1 MSYWPSMGIAAGLK
15 CRENIMA
22 RTRFHCKIERQIP
35 EVKKIQRPHGW
46 WRVLQP
52 GEQMINRRCTGC
64 GECKPITDYRMALR
78 MAASRERRCRRC
90 AACEAKASL
99 KRKRKRKSRAVAP
112 QSGRGLP
119 PSYHAILRKRMRD
132 ELAARGLTGDTVP
145 LSLVC
150 EIMRQME
157 MEWRKDHTGKEE

>member
-1 MSYWPSMGIAAGLK
+1 
-15 CRENIMA
+15 MA

-46 WRVLQP
+46 WAVLRP
-52 GEQMINRRCTGC
+52 GEAMIKRCCTGC
-64 GECKPITDYRMALR
+64 LASKPITDYRIDMPSGRRYVRCHACER
-78 MAASRERRCRRC
+78 QRERSRR
-90 AACEAKASL
+90 
-99 KRKRKRKSRAVAP
+99 RKSRQIAP
-112 QSGRGLP
+112 QPGRGLP

-145 LSLVC
+145 LSLAC